1 VATEIVVMIA
11 EVAMIVV
18 EAMIVEVATEIVAV
32 EIAMILRKKDADSL
46 AKKINLRAKLI
57 QFSP

>member
-1 VATEIVVMIA
+1 VMI
-11 EVAMIVV
+11 
-18 EAMIVEVATEIVAV
+18 
-32 EIAMILRKKDADSL
+32 LLKKDADSL